1 MTAARKPSAKARRSA
16 ARLAAVQALY
26 QIASTGVPVE
36 TVIGEFVQHRFE
48 SEIDGER
55 LVRPDPDLFATIV
68 RGVRERDDDLKSM
81 VAGALDER
89 WSVER
94 LERLLSAIL
103 CAGAWELM
111 AQLDLDARIV
121 IAEYVALAHDFFG
134 GKEPAMVNAV
144 LDRLARGLR
153 PDEMAVAADPD
164 GA

>member
-1 MTAARKPSAKARRSA
+1 MNAPRKPSAKARRSS

-36 TVIGEFVQHRFE
+36 TVIGEFVQHRFD
-48 SEIDGER
+48 SEIDGEP

-68 RGVRERDDDLKSM
+68 RGVDKRGAEVADM
-81 VAGALDER
+81 VAGALDES
-89 WSVER
+89 WSMER

-103 CAGAWELM
+103 RAGTWELL
-111 AQLDLDARIV
+111 ANHKVDARIV
-121 IAEYVALAHDFFG
+121 VAEYVALAHDFFS
-134 GKEPAMVNAV
+134 GKEPALVNAV

-153 PDEMAVAADPD
+153 PDEMAVAD

>member
-1 MTAARKPSAKARRSA
+1 MSKPSAKARRSS

-26 QIASTGVPVE
+26 QIASTGIPVE

-48 SEIDGER
+48 SEIDGQR
-55 LVRPDPDLFATIV
+55 LVSPDPDLFATIV
-68 RGVRERDDDLKSM
+68 RGVSKRSAELQSM
-81 VAGALDER
+81 VAGGLDAS
-89 WSVER
+89 WSADR

-103 CAGAWELM
+103 RAGAWELL
-111 AQLDLDARIV
+111 AHHEVDARIV

-153 PDEMAVAADPD
+153 PDELTIAADPD